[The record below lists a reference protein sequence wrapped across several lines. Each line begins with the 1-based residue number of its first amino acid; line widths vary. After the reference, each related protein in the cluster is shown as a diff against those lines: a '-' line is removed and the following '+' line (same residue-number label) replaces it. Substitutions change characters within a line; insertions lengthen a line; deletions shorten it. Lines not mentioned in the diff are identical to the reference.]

1 MGAGI
6 LTLVWPAITLYVVSI
21 LVAWY
26 LIIFGIMHL
35 VGALAGPQA
44 GLLVDPAAAG
54 SRRAGPGVW
63 AVRSWERSLVTLVTL
78 VGVWAIVH
86 GVAEV
91 FAAFSVR
98 QTSRR
103 AEHLV
108 G

>member
-1 MGAGI
+1 
-6 LTLVWPAITLYVVSI
+6 
-21 LVAWY
+21 
-26 LIIFGIMHL
+26 
-35 VGALAGPQA
+35 
-44 GLLVDPAAAG
+44 
-54 SRRAGPGVW
+54 VW

-86 GVAEV
+86 GLAEI